1 MLESSVG
8 FDVAYPFLLCPA
20 GTAFQRQ
27 DLTDERYSRANL
39 GKLNGRRTLGVFYL
53 HLSALSDVTY
63 TMTVP
68 PSMASPLLC
77 HGSIGIP

>member
-27 DLTDERYSRANL
+27 DLTDERYFRANL

-53 HLSALSDVTY
+53 YLFALSDVTY
-63 TMTVP
+63 TMTLP